1 MLNDVKN
8 SHQSLEQEAQL
19 ALDAIKNAENMF
31 NYSDDPE
38 LVECA
43 IFQMESARRRYNY
56 MLKRIKQQHLEG

>member
-1 MLNDVKN
+1 MIIDTKN
-8 SHQSLEQEAQL
+8 GHGNLEHEAQL

-56 MLKRIKQQHLEG
+56 MLKKIKQQHSEC

>member
-1 MLNDVKN
+1 MIIDMKN
-8 SHQSLEQEAQL
+8 EHNNLEQEAQL
-19 ALDAIKNAENMF
+19 ALEAIKNAENMF

-56 MLKRIKQQHLEG
+56 MLKRIKQQHIEC

>member
-1 MLNDVKN
+1 MQGVNKN
-8 SHQSLEQEAQL
+8 VQENLEYEAQL

-56 MLKRIKQQHLEG
+56 MLKRIKQKSAEI

>member
-43 IFQMESARRRYNY
+43 IFQMESAFAILRQTVF
-56 MLKRIKQQHLEG
+56 MQV

>member
-1 MLNDVKN
+1 MISDIKTQRTN
-8 SHQSLEQEAQL
+8 LENEAQL

-56 MLKRIKQQHLEG
+56 MLKRIKQQHQEG